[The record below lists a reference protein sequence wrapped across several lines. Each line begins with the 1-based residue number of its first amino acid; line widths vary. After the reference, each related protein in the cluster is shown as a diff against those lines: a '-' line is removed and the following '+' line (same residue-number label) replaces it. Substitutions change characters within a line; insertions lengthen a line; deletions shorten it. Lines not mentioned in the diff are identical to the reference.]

1 MSLLNFNL
9 VMIYIIHKMLVLF
22 TTNLNYLAY
31 SIFECFLKEYNKMFT
46 KYNNGNINSQ
56 RRKHDL
62 RYKKFFQT
70 KKKTKLHCN

>member
-31 SIFECFLKEYNKMFT
+31 SIFECFLKEYNKIST
-46 KYNNGNINSQ
+46 KYNNGNINS
-56 RRKHDL
+56 
-62 RYKKFFQT
+62 
-70 KKKTKLHCN
+70 